1 MVAIGNIEQSIQFV
15 NLSISLS
22 KFIWNPVK
30 WNVSRKQLRVFRH
43 ELLSIHTKFHRRCF
57 SGSYVHF
64 WFLVKINTFDLTT
77 AEVCKFS
84 KKYFLLKV
92 SKNSLEH
99 TYIIPFLVKLQT
111 NGNVFR
117 VTPPIPPYWKHAFIE
132 GIFLWILGHA
142 SDQILIKH
150 PWTLLSNL
158 CWLLPCH

>member
-43 ELLSIHTKFHRRCF
+43 ELLSIHTKFHRRSF

-117 VTPPIPPYWKHAFIE
+117 VTPPSPLTGNMLSLKVFSFEFWDM
-132 GIFLWILGHA
+132 L
-142 SDQILIKH
+142 QIKF
-150 PWTLLSNL
+150 S
-158 CWLLPCH
+158 